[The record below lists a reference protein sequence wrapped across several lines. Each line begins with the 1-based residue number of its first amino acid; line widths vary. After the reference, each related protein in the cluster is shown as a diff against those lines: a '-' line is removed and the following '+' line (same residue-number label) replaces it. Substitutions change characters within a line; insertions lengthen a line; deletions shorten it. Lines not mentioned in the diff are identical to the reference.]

1 MSRALIYKELI
12 MEIRSLNTQ
21 GQRQALYRTAGP
33 ISKLEDNSL
42 RTGRQDRTVW
52 QMRELGS
59 TAWQEA
65 VVPGTVYTDL
75 LRNGKME
82 DPFWKDNEDKI
93 CALME
98 KDYEYRCRFTLLPG
112 MLKNHRVVLHFDG
125 LDTLA
130 DIYVNQTYAG
140 KAYNMGI

>member
-1 MSRALIYKELI
+1 
-12 MEIRSLNTQ
+12 MEIRNLNTE
-21 GQRQALYRTAGP
+21 GQRQALYRTVGTIP
-33 ISKLEDNSL
+33 EQYDDSL
-42 RTGRQDRTVW
+42 QTGRQGCTVW
-52 QMRELGS
+52 RMRELGS
-59 TAWQEA
+59 AAWQEA

-75 LRNGKME
+75 LRNGRME

-98 KDYEYRCRFTLLPG
+98 RDYEYQCQFTLLPD

-130 DIYVNQTYAG
+130 DIYVNQICAG
-140 KAYNMGI
+140 KAFRIVCQR